1 MGVGGGLCSRFKG
14 LKWIELFMFEKQKKV
29 WRKVG
34 WVDVMSNR
42 QIWLDC
48 VKIRKYFK
56 DFVFVYVVGKLGRQ

>member
-1 MGVGGGLCSRFKG
+1 MGVGGGLCSRSKG

-42 QIWLDC
+42 
-48 VKIRKYFK
+48 
-56 DFVFVYVVGKLGRQ
+56 